1 MGLLAGTGGVH
12 TEDLIC
18 PGSPRKRW
26 LLTREWPCCLVGEGG
41 HHQGT
46 DLVTDQLSQPP
57 AAGPWARGWALFTD
71 GLPIYLVGMITVP
84 SERWRV
90 PMPPWAYHKC
100 SINVTAISAHS
111 TSVEHPDQQS
121 QIPEVKNS
129 KKNNLTLL
137 ETNF

>member
-1 MGLLAGTGGVH
+1 MGGVH

-26 LLTREWPCCLVGEGG
+26 LLTWEWPCCLVGEGG

-46 DLVTDQLSQPP
+46 DLVRDQLSQLP
-57 AAGPWARGWALFTD
+57 AAGPWARGWTLYTGGF
-71 GLPIYLVGMITVP
+71 PIYLVGIMIVP
-84 SERWRV
+84 SDRRHV
-90 PMPPWAYHKC
+90 PMPHWAYHKC
-100 SINVTAISAHS
+100 SINVTAISAPS
-111 TSVEHPDQQS
+111 TSVEHPDKQS

-129 KKNNLTLL
+129 KKNNLLLL

>member
-12 TEDLIC
+12 TELIC

-26 LLTREWPCCLVGEGG
+26 LLTQKWPCCPVGEGG

-46 DLVTDQLSQPP
+46 DLVRDQLSQLP
-57 AAGPWARGWALFTD
+57 AAGPWARGWTLYTD
-71 GLPIYLVGMITVP
+71 GLPIYSVGIMTVP
-84 SERWRV
+84 SERRQV
-90 PMPPWAYHKC
+90 PMPHRAYQKC
-100 SINVTAISAHS
+100 SINVTAHS

-129 KKNNLTLL
+129 KKNNLSLL